1 VAVTDLDAE
10 EAAQAETQSQAQ
22 AQSAQDG
29 AALGAR
35 EPAYRR
41 VTVHEQGHAHP
52 DPHSHSHVHSQS
64 HSHDPL
70 HSDDHAHSHGHPHP
84 HLHESLPDGDPA
96 HVHSHDGVLAHSH
109 VHEHLHDGDHLH
121 VHTHV
126 RDHPHD
132 HDHDHDHGSEHV
144 TSITLEQD
152 ILAKNQLLAERNR
165 GWLAGRSILAL
176 NLMSSPGAGKTTLLE
191 RTIHDLGATLPLTVI
206 EGDQATLNDAERIR
220 ATGARVVQINTG
232 TGCHLDAEMASRAL
246 TQLDPPMHSV
256 LMIENVGNLV
266 CPALFDLGERAKV
279 LILSVT
285 EGEDK
290 PIKYPHMFRACSLL
304 LLNKIDLLPYLR
316 FDVGRCIDYARRV
329 NPQIEILQVSAQS
342 GEGMEAWYGWV
353 RALRVLG
360 GRLEG

>member
-1 VAVTDLDAE
+1 MCTTCGCSNTQGATVTDLDAQE
-10 EAAQAETQSQAQ
+10 PAQAQVEAQSQATH
-22 AQSAQDG
+22 DG
-29 AALGAR
+29 TAVGTR
-35 EPAYRR
+35 ELSYRR
-41 VTVHEQGHAHP
+41 VSEYERGHAHLHP
-52 DPHSHSHVHSQS
+52 QSHSLVHSQPHSHDSQ
-64 HSHDPL
+64 HP
-70 HSDDHAHSHGHPHP
+70 DDHAHLHGHSHP
-84 HLHESLPDGDPA
+84 HHHE
-96 HVHSHDGVLAHSH
+96 HEHSHDGVLAHSH
-109 VHEHLHDGDHLH
+109 PHEHSHDGDHTH
-121 VHTHV
+121 DHTHA
-126 RDHPHD
+126 HD
-132 HDHDHDHGSEHV
+132 HQHGHESEHA

-191 RTIHDLGATLPLTVI
+191 RTIHDLGETLPLTVI

-256 LMIENVGNLV
+256 VMIENVGNLV
-266 CPALFDLGERAKV
+266 CPALFDLGEGAKV

-316 FDVGRCIDYARRV
+316 FDVEKCIGYARRV
-329 NPQIEILQVSAQS
+329 NPEIEILQVSAQS
-342 GEGMEAWYGWV
+342 GEGMKAWYAWLLAM
-353 RALRVLG
+353 RAG
-360 GRLEG
+360 

>member
-1 VAVTDLDAE
+1 MCTTCGCSNTQGAAVTDLDAE
-10 EAAQAETQSQAQ
+10 EAAQAGTQSQAQ
-22 AQSAQDG
+22 AAQDG

-41 VTVHEQGHAHP
+41 VSEYEQGHVHP
-52 DPHSHSHVHSQS
+52 HPHGHSHVHGQS
-64 HSHDPL
+64 HAHDSL
-70 HSDDHAHSHGHPHP
+70 HSDDHVHSLEHSHPHSHGH
-84 HLHESLPDGDPA
+84 E
-96 HVHSHDGVLAHSH
+96 HSHDGEHSH
-109 VHEHLHDGDHLH
+109 A
-121 VHTHV
+121 HTHAH
-126 RDHPHD
+126 DHPHV
-132 HDHDHDHGSEHV
+132 HDHEREHV
-144 TSITLEQD
+144 TSITLERD

-191 RTIHDLGATLPLTVI
+191 RTIRDLGETFPLSVI

-256 LMIENVGNLV
+256 VMIENVGNLV
-266 CPALFDLGERAKV
+266 CPALFDLGEKAKV

-304 LLNKIDLLPYLR
+304 LLNKIDLLPHLR
-316 FDVGRCIDYARRV
+316 FDVEQCIDYARRV

-342 GEGMEAWYGWV
+342 GEGMEAWYAWL
-353 RALRVLG
+353 RAREERAASMQV
-360 GRLEG
+360 